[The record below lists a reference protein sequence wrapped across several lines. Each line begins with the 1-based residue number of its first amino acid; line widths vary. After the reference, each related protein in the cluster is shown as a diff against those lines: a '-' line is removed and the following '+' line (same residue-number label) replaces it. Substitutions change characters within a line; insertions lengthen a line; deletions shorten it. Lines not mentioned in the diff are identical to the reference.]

1 VIVRPFSRTWI
12 LACIVLA
19 ACNGAPEST
28 SGLPANRVFI
38 NGAVYTVNVAQPW
51 AEAVAI
57 ADGHIAYVGS
67 NEEIQSWIGA
77 ETEVTE
83 LDGQMLL
90 PGFHDSHTHIL
101 IGVPTDENCDLLRI
115 DTIPEV
121 ETKLIKCTEL
131 QGFGEDR
138 WIVGGGWS
146 AWLWPKSEP
155 GKAALDE
162 IFPERPV
169 YLESSFGHSAWVN
182 SRALELAGVHSET
195 VVGVD
200 GTVVRDPAT
209 GEATGTL
216 HDSAMLLVKNILP
229 AMTME
234 YRLKSVR
241 AAIDMAHSLG
251 VTSVIEP
258 GFDGDLIAPLLII
271 SDADEFELRAVTS
284 LSPINWQPGAFDD
297 GVFEFLE
304 QRGAW
309 HRPNIDVDSV
319 KIYMDGVIESGTGAL
334 LESYEDESLG
344 LGPQYY
350 SQEKV
355 NEYFTR
361 FDAMGLQVHVHAI
374 GDAGVR
380 LALNGFKAMRDVN
393 GVSGNRHHIT
403 HLQLIHEDDIPRFAE
418 LEIGATFQAL
428 WAYPDEAAIEMDIPM
443 IGKQRTYEMYPI
455 ASINRAGGR
464 VNGAS
469 DYFVT
474 SMNPL
479 LAIEVAITRQDPY
492 TNDGAILNEDER
504 VDLATMIEAYTINGA
519 YTMKLE
525 DKQGSIEVGK
535 RADLVVLDRN
545 LFEIDPDEISDTNVT
560 MTIFDGRTVFQRTE

>member
-1 VIVRPFSRTWI
+1 LR
-12 LACIVLA
+12 AD
-19 ACNGAPEST
+19 
-28 SGLPANRVFI
+28 RVFL
-38 NGAVYTVNVAQPW
+38 NGAVYTVDVELPW

-57 ADGHIAYVGS
+57 TDGHIVYVGS
-67 NEEIQSWIGA
+67 NDGVRLWIGD
-77 ETEVTE
+77 ETEVDD
-83 LDGQMLL
+83 LHGQMLL
-90 PGFHDSHTHIL
+90 PAFHDSHTHIL
-101 IGVPTDENCDLLRI
+101 IGLPTDENCDLLRI
-115 DTIPEV
+115 DSIPEV
-121 ETKLIKCTEL
+121 EDKLIECTEL

-155 GKAALDE
+155 DKAKLDAL
-162 IFPERPV
+162 FPERPV

-216 HDSAMLLVKNILP
+216 HDSAMLLVKNVLP
-229 AMTME
+229 EMTMR

-241 AAIDMAHSLG
+241 AAIDLAHSLG

-258 GFDGDLIAPLLII
+258 GLDEVLIAPLLNL
-271 SDADEFELRAVTS
+271 SDAGEFELRAVTS
-284 LSPINWQPGAFDD
+284 LSPINWQPGSFDD
-297 GVFEFLE
+297 GVFEFLD
-304 QRGAW
+304 QRDAW
-309 HRPNIDVDSV
+309 HRPNIDVESV

-334 LESYEDESLG
+334 LESYEDKSLG

-350 SQEKV
+350 SQEKI

-361 FDAMGLQVHVHAI
+361 FDAMGLQIHVHAI

-380 LALNGFKAMRDVN
+380 LALNGFEAMRDVN
-393 GVSGNRHHIT
+393 GVSDNRHHIT
-403 HLQLIHEDDIPRFAE
+403 HLQLIDEDDIPRFAE
-418 LEIGATFQAL
+418 LGIGASFQAL
-428 WAYPDEAAIEMDIPM
+428 WAYPDDAAMEMDIPM
-443 IGKQRTYEMYPI
+443 IGEERAYQMYPI
-455 ASINRAGGR
+455 GSISRAGGR

-479 LAIEVAITRQDPY
+479 LAIEVAITRQNPY
-492 TNDGAILNEDER
+492 TNGGAILNEDER

-525 DKQGSIEVGK
+525 DRQGSIEVGK

-545 LFEIDPDEISDTNVT
+545 LFEIDSYEISDTNVT
-560 MTIFDGRTVFQRTE
+560 MTIFDGQTVFQRTE